1 MQRLRIA
8 ILLPAMFI
16 TFGLMVQAQDWQGE
30 SDPPLLPLTA
40 EEQKLDPRKIIA
52 EQPDFVADQEG
63 DYVGGSRHAIRFKRK
78 IAKSGNRFAVIDDF
92 RTTVTDLGK
101 SVLSMN
107 GNEREYEFL
116 TIGNFEDRHLED
128 CDFRELLSLPKATF
142 SIRGRRVM
150 YGRSCLEIEISN
162 IFQDDAGRKLWLLAD
177 PQAQNLIIAFRSFN
191 KHNVTQLHLSNISFK
206 PPMELFEIP
215 PGYSEIKKIEWKRIK
230 SARVFFGSTFDKD
243 AFVFQNQNGELFVS
257 VSEPHPNTGS
267 PYPWTYLVFEDG
279 EKGIRVDAPAGM
291 ETVVTASGDLLSA
304 TDDVGFSREF
314 LTPDSQEQGDEVPQ
328 TDSRPPTKKSDGP
341 KPRGGIQDGKRW
353 VEFPSLDYR
362 TNRTIIRIEWDE
374 AGIK

>member
-1 MQRLRIA
+1 MQRRFLA
-8 ILLPAMFI
+8 VLLPAIFI
-16 TFGLMVQAQDWQGE
+16 AFGLVAPAQDWQRE
-30 SDPPLLPLTA
+30 NDPPLLPLTA

-63 DYVGGSRHAIRFKRK
+63 GYVGGSRHAILFKRK
-78 IAKSGNRFAVIDDF
+78 IAKLGNRFAVIDGF
-92 RTTVTDLGK
+92 WTTVTDLGK

-116 TIGNFEDRHLED
+116 TIGNFEDRILEA
-128 CDFRELLSLPKATF
+128 CDFRELLSLPNATF

-150 YGRSCLEIEISN
+150 YGRSCLEIEVSN
-162 IFQDDAGRKLWLLAD
+162 IFEDDPERKLWLLSD

-191 KHNVTQLHLSNISFK
+191 EHNVTLLHLSNISFK
-206 PPMELFEIP
+206 PPRELFEIP
-215 PGYSEIKKIEWKRIK
+215 PGYSEIEKFEWKRVK
-230 SARVFFGSTFDKD
+230 SAKVFFGGTLDKD
-243 AFVFQNQNGELFVS
+243 AFVFQNQAGVLFVR
-257 VSEPHPNTGS
+257 VFEPHPNTGS
-267 PYPWTYLVFEDG
+267 PYPWEYLVFPKS
-279 EKGIRVDAPAGM
+279 EKEIRVWTSVFQ

-314 LTPDSQEQGDEVPQ
+314 LTLDSQESGDEAPQ
-328 TDSRPPTKKSDGP
+328 SDSPSPAKKSDGP
-341 KPRGGIQDGKRW
+341 KPRGGVQNGKRW

-374 AGIK
+374 TAIK